1 MTHQYLDEVMRN
13 KPYFLEPSKEWK
25 FWKQRRQYGFDQ
37 RETYALNDT
46 FYCWLYERL
55 RMYVDKA
62 SKIIDLEYH
71 RFTWKGKEYTQLDLI
86 RELLTHLEFYFKSTE
101 DCILLNLE
109 EEKIVREIGEIWAIL
124 LPAMWW

>member
-1 MTHQYLDEVMRN
+1 MHKYLSELMRN
-13 KPYFLEPSKEWK
+13 KPCFLEFPKEWR
-25 FWKQRRQYGFDQ
+25 FWKQRWQYGFDQ

-55 RMYVDKA
+55 RMYVDTA

-71 RFTWKGKEYTQLDLI
+71 RFIWKGKEYTQIDLI
-86 RELLTHLEFYFKSTE
+86 KELLTHLEFYFKSSE
-101 DCILLNLE
+101 DCILLNEE
-109 EEKIVREIGEIWAIL
+109 EEKIILEIGEIWAIL